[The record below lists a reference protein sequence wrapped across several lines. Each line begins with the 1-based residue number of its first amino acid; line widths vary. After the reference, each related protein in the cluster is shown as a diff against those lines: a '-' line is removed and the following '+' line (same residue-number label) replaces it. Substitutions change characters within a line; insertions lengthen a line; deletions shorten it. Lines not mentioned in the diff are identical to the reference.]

1 MNDQKPTLTDQ
12 AQTLIALFQKPDET
26 QIERVVETVKVSAAA
41 SIPALFYE
49 RIRNV
54 IEYHEDHLLRRNAI
68 ERILERLLRN
78 KVDNY
83 AVSEN
88 LIKELIWA
96 KYLPNETIPVTK
108 IDEIAIVISSY
119 RSVSQQAISGFG
131 NIAQKKAQW
140 LWSIASYD
148 IERRLVETKK
158 KEGIVNFMF
167 QLANPQIKLV
177 GRKISEEDKNIQVY
191 IACHKALAK
200 SDEAIL
206 RFLLL
211 SFQLPN
217 IGTDQNSQE
226 KLSQNFDFYYT
237 NIEKALNNDA
247 VQVITRYL
255 RKQIAPFLFL
265 EDILRKY
272 PGDDTVNDPKKLEE
286 KITEIC
292 MTRYKELGARIRRAA
307 TRSIIYVFITKMFFA
322 ILIEIPIDR
331 YLKEFRLMSL
341 LINISVPPAMMFA
354 FTLPVKAPGGKNTET
369 VIKRIKGML
378 YQIKDQA
385 ELPLKPYEISLNP
398 PHHGPVLTA
407 ILSLVY
413 LATFIV
419 TFGLILKIL
428 TILKFSLISKG
439 VFILFLSA
447 VAFFAYQIRQI
458 AKDYTVS
465 DHEGIFAPIVDFFMV
480 PILYLGNLISKGLSR
495 FNFFTFIFD
504 IILEAPFKTIV
515 KLLDEISRFLRQK
528 REEMV

>member
-12 AQTLIALFQKPDET
+12 AQALLAIFQKPDET
-26 QIERVVETVKVSAAA
+26 QIEKVVETVKVSAAA

-49 RIRNV
+49 RIRNI
-54 IEYHEDHLLRRNAI
+54 IEYHEEHLLRRNAT
-68 ERILERLLRN
+68 ERILERLLRT
-78 KVDNY
+78 KIDNH
-83 AVSEN
+83 AIAEN

-96 KYLPNETIPVTK
+96 KYLPNESIPITK
-108 IDEIAIVISSY
+108 IDEIATVISSY
-119 RSVSQQAISGFG
+119 RLISQQVVSGFG

-167 QLANPQIKLV
+167 QMASPRIRLV
-177 GRKISEEDKNIQVY
+177 GNGINEEEKNIQVY
-191 IACHKALAK
+191 IACHRALAK

-211 SFQLPN
+211 SFQLPSLA
-217 IGTDQNSQE
+217 TNSESQD
-226 KLSQNFDFYYT
+226 KLIKNFDFYYN
-237 NIEKALNNDA
+237 NIEQELNSRTA
-247 VQVITRYL
+247 EIITRYL

-265 EDILRKY
+265 EDTLRKY
-272 PGDDTVNDPKKLEE
+272 PGNDIVEDPPKLEE
-286 KITEIC
+286 KITEVC
-292 MTRYKELGARIRRAA
+292 NGRYKELHTRIRRAA

-322 ILIEIPIDR
+322 FLIEIPIDKL
-331 YLKEFRLMSL
+331 LKEFKLLSL
-341 LINISVPPAMMFA
+341 LINISVPPIMMFA
-354 FTLPVKAPGGKNTET
+354 FTLPVKAPGQKNTEK

-378 YQIKDQA
+378 YQDLPQNVVPTRPA
-385 ELPLKPYEISLNP
+385 DLPL
-398 PHHGPVLTA
+398 GPAKRSPILTA

-413 LATFIV
+413 ATTFVV
-419 TFGLILKIL
+419 TFGLIFKMLNF
-428 TILKFSLISKG
+428 LKFSLVSQG

-465 DHEGIFAPIVDFFMV
+465 DRESILAPFADFFLV

-495 FNFFTFIFD
+495 FNFFTFVFD
-504 IILEAPFKTIV
+504 VILEAPFKTII
-515 KLLDEISRFLRQK
+515 KLLEEISHFLRQK